1 MNTYKAYK
9 LRLYPNDI
17 QTELNKYNN
26 YNNGTPPAFYEMKI
40 EGLYEDNGYKIR
52 IPSTYEAVDKDM
64 DVYIGTVEVTVIHNE
79 SDYDIFV
86 YSQQPIAKVELSSTV
101 LSEVDA
107 GTNRLIKKY
116 NVTKSPNRKILKVTL
131 QNENSINFTINL

>member
-1 MNTYKAYK
+1 
-9 LRLYPNDI
+9 
-17 QTELNKYNN
+17 
-26 YNNGTPPAFYEMKI
+26 MKV
-40 EGLYEDNGYKIR
+40 EGLYEDTGYKIR
-52 IPSTYEAVDKDM
+52 IPSTYEVVDKDM

-86 YSQQPIAKVELSSTV
+86 YTQQPIAKVELSSTV